1 MKEKYFTVDTIDEE
15 SGAMIEEV
23 KYYSGQ
29 RLFKTDVKHMAL
41 MVVDMQNYFLTP
53 EEHAFVPSAPVIM
66 PNILKLMDV
75 CHSHGMPVIL
85 TQHLNTR
92 EDAGLMG
99 IRWHE
104 VIREEDPR
112 SAIHDDIEEKG
123 GEVLKKSQFDAFHN
137 TNLEKRL
144 NAAGVKQIIISGV
157 MTNLCCETT
166 ARSAF
171 VKGFEA
177 ILPVDA
183 TAAYNYEFHLATF
196 LNMAY
201 MFSKPLKTVELIKLM
216 NEPA

>member
-1 MKEKYFTVDTIDEE
+1 MKEKYFTVDTILEE
-15 SGAMIEEV
+15 SHAMIEEV
-23 KYYSGQ
+23 KYYSGA
-29 RLFKTDVKHMAL
+29 RLFNTDVKHMAL

-53 EEHAFVPSAPVIM
+53 DEHAFVPSAPAIM
-66 PNILKLMDV
+66 PNILNLMEI
-75 CHSHGMPVIL
+75 CNGFGMPVIL
-85 TQHLNTR
+85 TRHLNNKD
-92 EDAGLMG
+92 DAGLMG

-104 VIREEDPR
+104 VIRKEDPR
-112 SAIHDDIEEKG
+112 SEIHKDIEEIG
-123 GEVLKKSQFDAFHN
+123 GEVLHKSQFDAFHD

-144 NAAGVKQIIISGV
+144 NAAGVKQIIMTGV

-171 VKGFEA
+171 VKGFEV

-201 MFSKPLKTVELIKLM
+201 MFSCPVTTKELITLM
-216 NEPA
+216 NEPS